1 MLSIQKAIL
10 LTADAQYEEFRKH
23 LAGIDAGLPGRLVE
37 QIRKDGESQRD
48 SDDLC
53 EAVYGGRD
61 ARSKRKFFQ
70 LVHHTFRLT
79 SFLSKNY
86 PSWLT
91 HNISRM
97 EMLVNKGEMQK
108 ALQLAEML
116 LDIADKIEDF
126 QAAAAV
132 HKFLAQQTFISEDK
146 AASVRHHK
154 KIRSVLEH
162 ERLLNDIYLRLRE
175 DLNFKGKN
183 AQSKKE
189 GELILTWFRGFN
201 NHTSISVRLLSRYAY
216 LYTLSYLNDERFY
229 SPEVLKEINQLIDEL
244 DKNSFVVFSFSDDI
258 WLNADYL
265 RIKHLLSSMSSEDL
279 RKESAA
285 LLKKREPLRFWKNY
299 LNTPEI
305 IFLSLQASSLL
316 STYYYG
322 YRKDFHSS
330 IPQEVMQQIGFSKKR
345 CEEIIAKPF
354 WNEGLHVRYINLN
367 NIYCGF
373 LLFGTKDDLRKAVRT
388 IESLL
393 VNYQQIAFHRLYDA
407 LFATLIMAN
416 FFLEEHEAVASCYKR
431 YEKLT
436 NSLNRNN
443 ENDLTIRIYY
453 YASQWITAKRNQ
465 YVEKMLVIYD
475 KVKKDPKLK
484 PLRALIRDISAHYS
498 IPLKAAVHA

>member
-10 LTADAQYEEFRKH
+10 LTADAQLDEFSKH
-23 LAGIDAGLPGRLVE
+23 LSGIEAGLPHKLVE
-37 QIRKDGESQRD
+37 QIRGDGPHQRD
-48 SDDLC
+48 SDALC
-53 EAVYGGRD
+53 EAVYGSRD
-61 ARSKRKFFQ
+61 ARAKRKFFQ
-70 LVHHTFRLT
+70 LAHHTFRLT

-97 EMLVNKGEMQK
+97 EVLVNKGEVQQ
-108 ALQLAEML
+108 ALELANML
-116 LDIADKIEDF
+116 LDVSEKTEDF
-126 QAAAAV
+126 QVSAAA
-132 HKFLAQQTFISEDK
+132 HKFLAQQAFISEDK
-146 AASVRHHK
+146 AASVKHHR

-175 DLNFKGKN
+175 DLNFKGRN

-189 GELILTWFRGFN
+189 GELILNWFKGF
-201 NHTSISVRLLSRYAY
+201 HQHPSVSVKLMSRYAW

-229 SPEVLKEINQLIDEL
+229 SKGTLREINGLIDEL
-244 DKNSFVVFSFSDDI
+244 DKNSYVVFSFSDDI

-265 RIKHLLSSMSSEDL
+265 RIKHLLSSMNSEDL

-316 STYYYG
+316 STYFYG
-322 YRKDFHSS
+322 YRAGFRESL
-330 IPQEVMQQIGFSKKR
+330 PQDVRQQIEFSRKR
-345 CEEIIAKPF
+345 CEEILQQPF
-354 WNEGLHVRYINLN
+354 WNKGMHVRFINLN

-373 LLFGTKDDLRKAVRT
+373 LLFGDKEDLRKVIKT
-388 IESLL
+388 IESLM

-407 LFATLIMAN
+407 LFATLVMAH
-416 FFLEEHEAVASCYKR
+416 FFLEEYDAVASCYKR

-436 NSLNRNN
+436 NSLNRNT

-453 YASQWITAKRNQ
+453 FASQWITSDRRQ
-465 YVEKMLVIYD
+465 YVEKLQGIYD
-475 KVKKDPKLK
+475 RVKKDPKLK
-484 PLRALIRDISAHYS
+484 PIRDLVKDISSHYS
-498 IPLKAAVHA
+498 IPIR